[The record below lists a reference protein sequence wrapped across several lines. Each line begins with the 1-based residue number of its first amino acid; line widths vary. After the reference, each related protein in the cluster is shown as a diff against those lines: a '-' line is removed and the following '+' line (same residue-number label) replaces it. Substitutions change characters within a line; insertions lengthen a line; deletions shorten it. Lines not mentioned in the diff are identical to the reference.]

1 MIRKNILDTLITI
14 GSFSSFIEK
23 VFLLVDTNLST
34 YVCVCNVHML
44 MKAKRDA
51 EYRKVLKEAD
61 VITPDGMPIVKVLSW
76 KYSIQQD
83 RVSGMDLMPRIIKEC
98 AKFGKSVYLYGPTDD
113 VLENIKKRINSDFPF
128 LEVDLYS
135 PPFRELSALEDDE
148 ICKKINDFNPDF
160 VFVALGCPKQEK
172 WMAKHKGKINSCMIG
187 LGGAFPVYAGL
198 QKRAP
203 KWMCDNSLEWLY
215 RLILEPRR
223 LFGRYFVTNTLF
235 ILYICIDYLQSKFN
249 K

>member
-1 MIRKNILDTLITI
+1 MKKKVLDSFISI
-14 GSFSSFIEK
+14 GSFNKLLNNI
-23 VFLLVDTNLST
+23 FLLSDENTSS
-34 YVCVCNVHML
+34 YVCVCNVHMIVEAQNNNDFNKL
-44 MKAKRDA
+44 LNNSDI
-51 EYRKVLKEAD
+51 VL
-61 VITPDGMPIVKVLSW
+61 PDGMPVGKFMSW
-76 KYSIQQD
+76 KHSIQQE
-83 RVSGMDLMPRIIKEC
+83 RVSGMDMMPELIEEC
-98 AKFGKSVYLYGPTDD
+98 AKRKKSIFFYGTTNE
-113 VLENIKKRINSDFPF
+113 VLGNIRKKINSDFPL
-128 LEVDLYS
+128 LEIDIYS
-135 PPFRELSALEDDE
+135 PPFRNLSTSQEEE
-148 ICKKINDFNPDF
+148 IIQKINDFNPDF

-187 LGGAFPVYAGL
+187 LGGAFSVYAGL

-203 KWMCDNSLEWLY
+203 KWMCDNSLEWMY